1 MIMCPEGLTLF
12 GRLIYIQSMLNQIKD
27 FRNKIR
33 HLERWQKVSL
43 LAVAIAIPAGIM
55 IASFIILALKS
66 SNNKRR

>member
-12 GRLIYIQSMLNQIKD
+12 GRLIYIESMLNQIKD

>member
-1 MIMCPEGLTLF
+1 MCPEGLTLF